1 MLTHANLRTPHGL
14 GWFVARPEMH
24 AVHHERDVHAF
35 NYCDLPV
42 IDAIF
47 GTYRNPKT
55 WNGAAGLVEGG
66 TTRFGDLLV
75 GKPLV

>member
-1 MLTHANLRTPHGL
+1 
-14 GWFVARPEMH
+14 MH

-47 GTYRNPKT
+47 GAYRNPRT
-55 WNGAAGLVEGG
+55 WNGAAGRSTAERPAL
-66 TTRFGDLLV
+66 GDLLF